1 MKKCTVRFPVLIHS
15 FMSLQDGLGKHA
27 FYTWSKSRNICKYTC
42 VHSYEMWPHQST
54 CYLSGKMLMMPLHN
68 EAFFSERDIITH
80 NVLISLTS
88 VLRVNTECKEEHSL

>member
-1 MKKCTVRFPVLIHS
+1 MHCSLPSSHS
-15 FMSLQDGLGKHA
+15 FISLQDGLGKHA

-68 EAFFSERDIITH
+68 EAFFSERDNHTQRTH
-80 NVLISLTS
+80 LLNISS
-88 VLRVNTECKEEHSL
+88 KGKH

>member
-1 MKKCTVRFPVLIHS
+1 MRFTHGQRAEIYVNIHV
-15 FMSLQDGLGKHA
+15 FILMRCGPIKA
-27 FYTWSKSRNICKYTC
+27 
-42 VHSYEMWPHQST
+42 